1 MSKKYNIAVVGAT
14 GSVGREMLNLLEARQ
29 FPYNEIYALSSPD
42 SEGKEVSLGEDK
54 TITISNIE
62 NFDFSNV
69 DIVFSSTSS
78 DIAEKYAARATQA
91 GAIIIDNSSQF
102 RLKNGV
108 PLIVPEVNNAEL
120 IGYEGQRI
128 IANPN
133 CCVIPLVVALN
144 PLHNAAKIKRVVV
157 STYQSASGAGRK
169 AMDELYS
176 QTKSIFSYQSYEPKE
191 FPRKL
196 AFNLIPQI
204 GDVDEDGY
212 SSEETKII
220 DETKKVMGD
229 SIDLT
234 VSCVRVPVFVGHCLS
249 VNIEFENSLSRD
261 EAEEL
266 LHEAEGVQ
274 VISYENS
281 YGYITPSEI
290 VGEDEVVVSRLRQDN
305 SGPNCLNMWITSD
318 NLRKGAALN
327 TVQIG
332 EHLINEKD

>member
-14 GSVGREMLNLLEARQ
+14 GSVGREMLNLIEARK

-69 DIVFSSTSS
+69 DIVFSSTSG

-102 RLKNGV
+102 RLKDGV

-144 PLHNAAKIKRVVV
+144 PLNNAAKIKRVVV

-212 SSEETKII
+212 SSEESKII
-220 DETKKVMGD
+220 GETKKIMGD

-234 VSCVRVPVFVGHCLS
+234 VNCVRVPVFVGHCLS
-249 VNIEFENSLSRD
+249 VNVEFENSLNRD

-305 SGPNCLNMWITSD
+305 SKSNCLNMWITCD

-332 EHLINEKD
+332 EHLINEKR

>member
-1 MSKKYNIAVVGAT
+1 MTKKYNVAVVGAT
-14 GSVGREMLNLLEARQ
+14 GSVGREMLNLLESRG
-29 FPYNEIYALSSPD
+29 FPYKEIYAVSSPS

-54 TITISNIE
+54 TITATNLE
-62 NFDFSNV
+62 NFDFGGI

-78 DIAEKYAARATQA
+78 DIAGSFVDRATGA
-91 GAIIIDNSSQF
+91 GAIVIDNSSLYRNQE
-102 RLKNGV
+102 GV
-108 PLIVPEVNNAEL
+108 PLIVPEVNNAE
-120 IGYEGQRI
+120 ISSYKTRGI
-128 IANPN
+128 ISNPN

-144 PLHNAAKIKRVVV
+144 PLHNAAGVRRVVA

-204 GDVDEDGY
+204 GEVDEEGY
-212 SSEETKII
+212 ASEESKVIAEAKKI
-220 DETKKVMGD
+220 MGD

-249 VNIEFENSLSRD
+249 VNVEFENPLSRE
-261 EAEEL
+261 EAEEIL
-266 LHEAEGVQ
+266 SEADGVQ
-274 VISYENS
+274 IISYDNS
-281 YGYITPSEI
+281 YGYITPSEV
-290 VGEDEVVVSRLRQDN
+290 VGEDEVVISRLRVDN
-305 SGPNCLNMWITSD
+305 SKPNCLNMWITSD
-318 NLRKGAALN
+318 NIRKGAALN
-327 TVQIG
+327 AVQIG